1 MHTKGRLA
9 IRIQSMNS
17 EGGGQGLERELQKAS
32 LNRDEPVQLSS
43 AVCRVDTQRQNKR
56 KKNGSGLAC
65 RFGRLR
71 RSSYRRTVALANAY
85 VASFFFCSVI
95 CCAYDDR
102 PDVAYQR
109 VHMLDEST
117 HGAVV

>member
-9 IRIQSMNS
+9 IRIQSMSS

-43 AVCRVDTQRQNKR
+43 GVCRVDTQRQNR
-56 KKNGSGLAC
+56 RQKKKSGSGLAC

-71 RSSYRRTVALANAY
+71 RSSYRRNVVLAHAY
-85 VASFFFCSVI
+85 VASFFFVFGHLLRI
-95 CCAYDDR
+95 
-102 PDVAYQR
+102 
-109 VHMLDEST
+109 
-117 HGAVV
+117 